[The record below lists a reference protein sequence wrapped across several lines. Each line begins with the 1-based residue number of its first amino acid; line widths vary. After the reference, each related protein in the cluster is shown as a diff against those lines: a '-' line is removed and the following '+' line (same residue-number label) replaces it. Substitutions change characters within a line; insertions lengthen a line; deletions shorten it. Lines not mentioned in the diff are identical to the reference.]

1 MLTSPFPFPVLVTAA
16 IQLLLWRDKRRAA
29 KVESEGL
36 PASQE
41 GDSPQLQ
48 ASDVDEKK
56 AVRTSLVNL
65 D

>member
-1 MLTSPFPFPVLVTAA
+1 MLTSPFPLLVLVTAA
-16 IQLLLWRDKRRAA
+16 IQLLLWRDKRKAA
-29 KVESEGL
+29 RVESEGL
-36 PASQE
+36 PASRE
-41 GDSPQLQ
+41 DDSPQQQ